1 MIRTKDIFMNNE
13 RIEEHI
19 RSILTEIGEDPHR
32 QGLKDTP
39 KRVAKMYT
47 EIFRRYHNTPPK
59 LTAFSD
65 ETPRGLIM
73 DSGYYFSMC
82 EHHMIPFFGFY
93 YFGYIPDQAYIGAS
107 KIGRTVDHFAAR
119 LQTAECLVREILDH
133 IEEGIHPLGSILL
146 MNGRHLCK
154 EMRGL
159 RKWNSPFE
167 VIEARGILLQN
178 KDGCK
183 DEFIARLS
191 SRI

>member
-1 MIRTKDIFMNNE
+1 MNQTN
-13 RIEEHI
+13 IENHI
-19 RSILTEIGEDPHR
+19 RSILTEIGEDPTR
-32 QGLKDTP
+32 QGLLDTP

-47 EIFRRYHNTPPK
+47 EVFRGYSEEPPK
-59 LTAFSD
+59 LTCFSD
-65 ETPRGLIM
+65 EAPRGLIM
-73 DSGYYFSMC
+73 DSGYFFSMC
-82 EHHMIPFFGFY
+82 EHHAIPFFGFY
-93 YFGYIPDQAYIGAS
+93 YYGYIPHKAYIGAS
-107 KIGRTVDHFAAR
+107 KIGRTVDHFAAK

-133 IEEGIHPLGSILL
+133 IENGIQPLGSILL

-159 RKWNSPFE
+159 KKWNSPFE
-167 VIEARGILLQN
+167 VIEARGILLEN